1 MALEMALGALK
12 MLYKLAK
19 MVKEA
24 RDNVI
29 CIKVKIKNNKYLI

>member
-29 CIKVKIKNNKYLI
+29 CIKVNKINIKLT